1 MDKSKSFK
9 DLIMWQKSHQY
20 VLKVY
25 RNTEKFPTHEQY
37 NLTSQFRRAAASIAL
52 NIVEGYRR
60 ISKVEKLRFF
70 NMSQTSLDE
79 THYCIILS
87 KDLNY
92 ISENQYNELIIS
104 MDDANKAINAYC
116 YKLVQDIK
124 NEKINK
130 KNNKNTNDNE
140 AY

>member
-25 RNTEKFPTHEQY
+25 RNTEKFPSHEQF
-37 NLTSQFRRAAASIAL
+37 NLTSQFRRAATSISL

-70 NMSQTSLDE
+70 NMAQTSLDE

-92 ISENQYNELIIS
+92 ISENQYCELIEA
-104 MDDANKAINAYC
+104 MENANKAINSYC

-124 NEKINK
+124 NEKNKNK
-130 KNNKNTNDNE
+130 KNNDNE
-140 AY
+140 VSDIE